1 MSPRALA
8 SACIL
13 ALFALVL
20 AWQLWLAPPQ
30 RIPAA
35 IAATLHALP
44 LLPALLL
51 LLRGHRA
58 APFWGA
64 VAALFL
70 FCHGV
75 SEAWSAPQ
83 VRSLALL
90 EILISVVLVV
100 AASWR
105 GLIARFARGR
115 GV

>member
-1 MSPRALA
+1 MSPRQLA

-20 AWQLWLAPPQ
+20 AWHLWLAPPL
-30 RIPAA
+30 RVPAMV
-35 IAATLHALP
+35 AAALHASP

-75 SEAWSAPQ
+75 SEAWSAPR
-83 VRSLALL
+83 VRALALV
-90 EILISVVLVV
+90 EILLSVVLVV
-100 AASWR
+100 SASWR
-105 GLIARFARGR
+105 GLRARFARKG